1 MATAK
6 YWRDKLINYKYD
18 NHKLCKCISR
28 DYIFIHH
35 KNDEKHYYM
44 INKYDKEA
52 IRYSM
57 NDNDEIHYIIDELD
71 GKDFEL
77 FNTAQII
84 LSGYIVLKKCKSKD
98 ELNKKMTDI
107 YHHINK
113 FAFYDCAISDRYSF
127 ISEYSY
133 LPKDNMDMEVKIRII
148 DELCKENKDRKY
160 YKVRCIPFLRSIKN
174 SEAFYVSISV
184 GMCHKN
190 YKKQLNS
197 ANKALTQLLN
207 YIRKDLGIN
216 CKFIKVN
223 IDKPIYY

>member
-133 LPKDNMDMEVKIRII
+133 LPLSATPVTISSPSCNSSRYSSKYNNVSCCNVKS
-148 DELCKENKDRKY
+148 C
-160 YKVRCIPFLRSIKN
+160 ST
-174 SEAFYVSISV
+174 AF
-184 GMCHKN
+184 
-190 YKKQLNS
+190 
-197 ANKALTQLLN
+197 
-207 YIRKDLGIN
+207 
-216 CKFIKVN
+216 
-223 IDKPIYY
+223 